1 MLGFKYNSRF
11 IYLILYIMK
20 KGGKIKANDLKEILK
35 GTYNDPKSNV
45 GSYELDKSLSSDTVL
60 VYVDK
65 LKKEVKIA
73 IRGTKGTV
81 DWFNNLLYGVKTGLQ
96 KVSPRYTKA
105 KKIVDD
111 ARSKYAGY
119 TFEFLNHSQGAFHA
133 RELAKNNESI
143 VSVNPA
149 TKGEYTGNEQII
161 RSAGDAVSALGVM
174 PSWFKNL
181 THGKDNKDITTSYKV
196 NPLDAHKLDI
206 LDELGDQ
213 VVGSGLRCSCCGD
226 YIR

>member
-1 MLGFKYNSRF
+1 
-11 IYLILYIMK
+11 MK
-20 KGGKIKANDLKEILK
+20 KGGKIKANDLKQILQ
-35 GTYNDPKSNV
+35 GTYKDPKSNV
-45 GSYELDKSLSSDTVL
+45 GSYELDKGLSSDTVL

-73 IRGTKGTV
+73 IRGTAPGI
-81 DWFNNLLYGVKTGLQ
+81 DWANNLLYGIKSGLQ
-96 KVSPRYTKA
+96 KISPRYTKA

-119 TFEFLNHSQGAFHA
+119 TFEFMGHSQGGIHA
-133 RELAKNNESI
+133 RELAKSNES
-143 VSVNPA
+143 VVTVNPG
-149 TKGEYTGNEQII
+149 TRGEYTPNEQII
-161 RSAGDAVSALGVM
+161 RSAGDAVSALGVL

-181 THGKDNKDITTSYKV
+181 AHGKNNKDITTSYKV

-206 LDELGDQ
+206 LDELGDT

>member
-1 MLGFKYNSRF
+1 
-11 IYLILYIMK
+11 MK

-45 GSYELDKSLSSDTVL
+45 GSYELDKGLSSDTVL

-81 DWFNNLLYGVKTGLQ
+81 DWANNLLYGIKSGLQ
-96 KVSPRYTKA
+96 KISPRYTKA

-111 ARSKYAGY
+111 ARSKYTGY
-119 TFEFLNHSQGAFHA
+119 TFEFMGHSQGGIHA
-133 RELAKNNESI
+133 RELAKSNES
-143 VSVNPA
+143 VVTVNPA
-149 TKGEYTGNEQII
+149 TRGEYTGNEQII

-181 THGKDNKDITTSYKV
+181 AHGKNNKDITTSYKV

-206 LDELGDQ
+206 LDELGDT